1 MKLSDEQLQALKFD
15 YISGTLT
22 LKQLAEIYGIGTTT
36 LKTIVNSEGWPKRSP
51 ANGKTRPKPKGKP
64 GRPTKLTNRLKRL
77 TFRLC
82 VLGCNDKEIY
92 ENLEITAETFYKWK
106 REDESFSEILAAG
119 RDRAHAAVARAMYRR
134 ATGFVATEEK
144 AMVVDKAVEI
154 VKIKKHYIPDVT
166 AGFKWLGRRKDELWS
181 ETKNINFNDRTL
193 RTEIPAETAVEDDS
207 DFNSMVETQLTDE

>member
-1 MKLSDEQLQALKFD
+1 MRLSEEQLRNLKFD
-15 YISGTLT
+15 YISGAIP

-51 ANGKTRPKPKGKP
+51 ANAKARPKPKGKP
-64 GRPTKLTNRLKRL
+64 GRPTKLTTKLKRL

-82 VLGCNDKEIY
+82 LLGCNDKEIY

-119 RDRAHAAVARAMYRR
+119 RNGADSAVARAMYKR

-144 AMVVDKAVEI
+144 AMIVDKEVEI
-154 VKIKKHYIPDVT
+154 VKIKKHYVPDVT
-166 AGFKWLGRRKDELWS
+166 AGFKWLGRRKPDDWS
-181 ETKNINFNDRTL
+181 ETKNINLNDRTL
-193 RTEIPAETAVEDDS
+193 RTEIPPETAVGDDD
-207 DFNSMVETQLTDE
+207 DFNSMVGEQLTDG